1 VSCSE
6 HLLCHLRGRANKD
19 LLVDGL
25 WVEQGLG
32 LSEGER
38 RARAG
43 LGRSH
48 WSQSRKE
55 VGRLRDEVFA
65 GEMNMVWADC

>member
-1 VSCSE
+1 
-6 HLLCHLRGRANKD
+6 
-19 LLVDGL
+19 VDGL

-55 VGRLRDEVFA
+55 VGRLRHEVFA